1 MLGMHPIFTL
11 LATCPDM
18 TTAAGAAS
26 YTRQLITTAGLRV
39 MLCRPGSKTPWD
51 TRTEKEKEADNAFL
65 EQQRH
70 DNPELDLPDKISGFY
85 LASDNPNRVAK
96 LLRAGYK
103 HVNTA
108 LDERA
113 YLIACRNLH
122 LLKVSAETGEDTTLS
137 RDEQE
142 TAVQFFHDA
151 QATIAELTADDAP
164 AIRKNT
170 ARDKQLRRAQRI
182 VSGDALTPSE
192 IERLEAIDATFPPDN
207 PWPNLAVEV
216 GGSAVVVADCDT
228 AEETAWFK
236 EWAAGVSGD
245 DSWLHTLPTVK
256 SPGVFDDKTQT
267 WKHRDGGHYW
277 FSIGQEGFTDEETGR
292 KITPLPDSIT
302 KLTITKPGTDVS
314 FTLMVNKCFVLIP
327 PSQRAEGAYV
337 ASGPS
342 HIMPLWLYDHII
354 GVEADRR
361 EQHRRRMEERAKES
375 GLSVED
381 AEAVELWW
389 NTTTWDELLTPLGWT
404 RYGNELD
411 SCGCPIYSRPGGAS
425 PKSATGHVHG
435 CSFITDS
442 NDPPIHFWTDLPG
455 EVISEALQSTST
467 GGKTLSKLQLYAA
480 VFHGG
485 DMCEALR
492 SAVDLSVDSSSHMEY
507 TVTQMG
513 KGVAMVDSTVVEGD
527 DAEIVD
533 NLVDIAG
540 LEESSAPRPTL
551 PNEAGKKET
560 SASPTTPPQAGVTV
574 ENISRDAV
582 ENHDGDH
589 IFNGDDTTYEATE
602 EEEAEVGLEPP
613 SLPLVKEDIPVYKTT
628 AITDNKV
635 QVRSLDWLRKNRPP
649 VRFLIRDWIQE
660 GTVSLIVGPSNAG
673 KSAVVL
679 DMMCT
684 MAAEAAPGESDFTMW
699 MNSKAKRRNILYI
712 AGEGVDGVTN
722 RVTAWERHHRR
733 EVGDHLA
740 FLEEAFRF
748 DSPESSWVRLGQT
761 VMTQGIDIVVFDT
774 LAMMMTGM
782 EENSNDDMG
791 KVMAWLEN
799 FRRITGTTV
808 LLVHHTTKSADN
820 LTPRGASALTGAVA
834 SQILVTKRDP
844 ESLDRDVRDDF
855 ASKYITP
862 IRVAVTKQKDGR
874 YPDPM
879 DLTLVPAPV
888 PPRLDSEGNELE
900 DIDDFGDPRSTY
912 TVLLGDSMGSIPTA
926 NSVADVEYTRRE
938 NPRMVASEFSAFV
951 LESLVNRV
959 AQITSGPYV
968 QRRLADASKAR
979 LLSYLNRTTDLHQF
993 NASSAD
999 LSREFERSLDTCY
1012 GRNVVENENDRIVPS
1027 RKLTGNRAD
1036 VDKVRELMLG
1046 KLKDLISVDK
1056 FVSPTTESE
1065 SESGDG
1071 GEDNSSP
1078 VPTALP
1084 DGSSLGDQT
1093 TVTGVANGAPK
1104 PTTVMPESERRRGPL
1119 RNRDMVVVLPQDVT
1133 NTAPGVANGMAPQPP
1148 KLGTPPSFGAPVA
1161 PVSGSLPRGFSPVVP
1176 TVSDTTVH
1184 PTSAAKQPLPQVPSV
1199 TTPVTNSVT
1208 NPVTEPV
1215 TPSVTAPVTPT
1226 VTSPVP
1232 PTVTAPVTAPVT
1244 PPPVP
1249 PRTVPIPPTLPVAPT
1264 ATPEG
1269 TNTGDN
1275 GSDPWAGGFPGD
1287 GSVDPQGGWG
1297 HI

>member
-1 MLGMHPIFTL
+1 MLGMHPLFTL

-65 EQQRH
+65 EQQRR

-103 HVNTA
+103 HINTA

-113 YLIACRNLH
+113 YLLACHHLY
-122 LLKVSAETGEDTTLS
+122 LLKVSAETGAESTLS
-137 RDEQE
+137 RDEHE
-142 TAVQFFHDA
+142 SASQFFYDA
-151 QATIAELTADDAP
+151 QATVAELTAEDAP

-170 ARDKQLRRAQRI
+170 ARDKQLRRAKRI
-182 VSGDALTPSE
+182 LSGEPLTTSE
-192 IERLEAIDATFPPDN
+192 KARIDSIDAAFPPDN

-228 AEETAWFK
+228 ADETAWFK

-256 SPGVFDDKTQT
+256 SPGVYDAKTQT

-277 FSIGQEGFTDEETGR
+277 FSIGQEGFTDPETGR

-342 HIMPLWLYDHII
+342 HTMPVWLYDHII

-375 GLSVED
+375 GLSMED

-389 NTTTWDELLTPLGWT
+389 NTTTWDELLSPLGWT

-455 EVISEALQSTST
+455 EVISEALQATST

-485 DMCEALR
+485 DMREALR
-492 SAVDLSVDSSSHMEY
+492 SAVDLSVGSDSHMEY
-507 TVTQMG
+507 SVTQMG
-513 KGVAMVDSTVVEGD
+513 KGVAMVDSTVVDGGD
-527 DAEIVD
+527 VEIVD

-540 LEESSAPRPTL
+540 LEESRAPRPTSL
-551 PNEAGKKET
+551 PNEVGKKET
-560 SASPTTPPQAGVTV
+560 SESPTTPPQAGVTV
-574 ENISRDAV
+574 ENISRDAG
-582 ENHDGDH
+582 ENHVGDH
-589 IFNGDDTTYEATE
+589 IFTGDDTTYEATE

-660 GTVSLIVGPSNAG
+660 STVSLIVGPSNAG

-722 RVTAWERHHRR
+722 RVSAWEKHHRR

-761 VMTQGIDIVVFDT
+761 VMTQGIDVVVFDT

-808 LLVHHTTKSADN
+808 LLVHHTTKSQDN
-820 LTPRGASALTGAVA
+820 ITPRGASALTGAVA

-844 ESLDRDVRDDF
+844 ESLDRDVRDEF

-862 IRVAVTKQKDGR
+862 IRVAVTKQKDGK

-888 PPRLDSEGNELE
+888 PPRLDSEGNEVD

-912 TVLLGDSMGSIPTA
+912 TVLVGDSMGTIPTS
-926 NSVADVEYTRRE
+926 NSVADVEYSRRE
-938 NPRMVASEFSAFV
+938 NPRMVSSEFSSFV
-951 LESLVNRV
+951 LESLVNRI
-959 AQITSGPYV
+959 AQITSGPYA
-968 QRRLADASKAR
+968 QRRLADSSKAR
-979 LLSYLNRTTDLHQF
+979 LRSYLSRTIDLHQF
-993 NASSAD
+993 NATNAD
-999 LSREFERSLDTCY
+999 LNREFERAVDVCFKDMA
-1012 GRNVVENENDRIVPS
+1012 VEYEGDRIVPY

-1036 VDKVRELMLG
+1036 VDRVREQLMDV
-1046 KLKDLISVDK
+1046 LKDRLSIDE
-1056 FVSPTTESE
+1056 FVSPASR
-1065 SESGDG
+1065 SGDG
-1071 GEDNSSP
+1071 ESEGESSP
-1078 VPTALP
+1078 IPTALP
-1084 DGSSLGDQT
+1084 DGSSLSSHV
-1093 TVTGVANGAPK
+1093 TVTGVANGAPA
-1104 PTTVMPESERRRGPL
+1104 PSTVMPESERRSGPL
-1119 RNRDMVVVLPQDVT
+1119 RNRDTVIVLPQDVT
-1133 NTAPGVANGMAPQPP
+1133 NTTSHTTNGAPPQPP
-1148 KLGTPPSFGAPVA
+1148 TLPAPPSFGAPV
-1161 PVSGSLPRGFSPVVP
+1161 PSVSGSLPRGFSPVVP
-1176 TVSDTTVH
+1176 NVSDTTEK
-1184 PTSAAKQPLPQVPSV
+1184 PTTAATRPLPQVPSV
-1199 TTPVTNSVT
+1199 TTPVTNHVTNTVTNTVTDSVT
-1208 NPVTEPV
+1208 P
-1215 TPSVTAPVTPT
+1215 
-1226 VTSPVP
+1226 
-1232 PTVTAPVTAPVT
+1232 PVTAPVT
-1244 PPPVP
+1244 PPVTTSITAPVTPPVTAPVTRPVP
-1249 PRTVPIPPTLPVAPT
+1249 PTPPTPPAVAT
-1264 ATPEG
+1264 TGTTPEG
-1269 TNTGDN
+1269 TNNNDGSD
-1275 GSDPWAGGFPGD
+1275 SDPWAGGFPGD

-1297 HI
+1297 HL